1 MVTPQPAQKRVAI
14 LGAGPAGLGLALR
27 LLRRPALG
35 AEVVVIE
42 QAAQVGGLAGSFES
56 HGLSF
61 DYGSHRLHPAT
72 SPEILAD
79 IRALLGDEL
88 LDRPRYGRILLQ
100 GRFVRFPL
108 QPVDLMLHL
117 PPAFV
122 AGFLRDVVLAPWRK
136 WRFRHGGTFA
146 EVLLRG
152 LGSTMCRSFYF
163 PYARKVWGLE
173 PEEIDA
179 VQAQRRVAASNT
191 GKLIKKAL
199 SLLPG
204 LRGPGAGRFYYPR
217 RGYGQISQALAAEV
231 QRLGGRIMLNTRVAS
246 VRPAGDV
253 QGKVHLQFAPAQGVP
268 QRELEAD
275 FVFSTIPLTVL
286 VSLLQP
292 QAALEV
298 RDQAEGLR
306 YRSMLLLYLVLRA
319 ERFSPYDAHYLPEE
333 KVLASRL
340 SEPKNYSGAS
350 EPRELTGLCAEIPCT
365 VGDALWQM
373 SDQELASRLLLDL
386 DRAGLPVRAPIVAAF
401 SRRVSHA
408 YPVYNIGFAE
418 RLAVVERY
426 LATVP
431 RVISLGRQGL
441 FAHDN
446 THHTLEM
453 AYRAADCLGPDL
465 RWDEQAWQLHREAF
479 AKHVVED

>member
-1 MVTPQPAQKRVAI
+1 MVTSQSAKRRVAI

-27 LLRRPALG
+27 LLRRPTLA
-35 AEVVVIE
+35 AEVVVVE

-56 HGLSF
+56 HGLHF

-79 IRALLGDEL
+79 IRGLLGDDL
-88 LDRPRYGRILLQ
+88 LDRPRNGRILLQ
-100 GRFVRFPL
+100 GRFVKFPL

-122 AGFLRDVVLAPWRK
+122 GGFLRDVVLAPWRK
-136 WRFRHGGTFA
+136 WRLRQEGTFA

-152 LGSTMCRSFYF
+152 LGPTMCRSFYF
-163 PYARKVWGLE
+163 PYARKLWGLE

-191 GKLIKKAL
+191 GKLVKKAL

-204 LRGPGAGRFYYPR
+204 LRRPGAGRFYYPR
-217 RGYGQISQALAAEV
+217 KGYGQISQALAAEV
-231 QRLGGRIMLNTRVAS
+231 QRLGGRVMLNAQVAS
-246 VRPAGDV
+246 LRPVDNMR
-253 QGKVHLQFAPAQGVP
+253 GKVQVEFAPTQGVP
-268 QRELEAD
+268 QRELEVD
-275 FVFSTIPLTVL
+275 FVFSTIPVTVL
-286 VSLLQP
+286 LSLLRP
-292 QAALEV
+292 QAPPEV
-298 RDQAEGLR
+298 RRQAEGLR

-319 ERFSPYDAHYLPEE
+319 ERFSPYDAHYLPGE

-365 VGDALWQM
+365 FGDAVWQM

-386 DRAGLPVRAPIVAAF
+386 DRAGLPVRAPIVATF
-401 SRRVSHA
+401 TRRVSHA
-408 YPVYNIGFAE
+408 YPVYDLGFAE
-418 RLAVVERY
+418 RLAAVERH

-453 AYRAADCLGPDL
+453 AYRAADCLGDDL
-465 RWDEQAWQLHREAF
+465 SWDERSWQLHREAF